1 MRRLLATI
9 ALVAAA
15 LALSSCAALNV
26 VTHRVNSDPVD
37 VAAGTYRLDPDHW
50 SVTFDVSHFGFSRY
64 VARFDAMEA
73 TLNVVP
79 GAPEQSSVAVTIKAA
94 SLNARNAELDK
105 KLIGPELLDAAR
117 FPDITFKTTSL
128 KRLEGNKG
136 EMTGALT
143 MHGVSHPVTLDVT
156 FNGGAKNPLTGADT
170 LGFSATGS
178 FDRSRWGLSAW
189 WPAVGNE
196 VRVAIEAEFI
206 KSAL

>member
-1 MRRLLATI
+1 MRRLFSTM
-9 ALVAAA
+9 ALVATA

-37 VAAGTYRLDPDHW
+37 VTAGTYRLDPDHW

-64 VARFDAMEA
+64 VARFDAMDA

-79 GAPEQSSVAVTIKAA
+79 DAPEQSSVAVTIKAA

-105 KLIGPELLDAAR
+105 KLTGPELLDAAR

-136 EMTGALT
+136 EMTGTLI

-156 FNGGAKNPLTGADT
+156 FNGGAKNPLTGIDT

-178 FDRSRWGLSAW
+178 FDRSQWGLSAW

-196 VRVAIEAEFI
+196 VRVAIEAEFL
-206 KSAL
+206 KTAL